1 MTDEA
6 SEVTE
11 SNAQSWGYIRITWR
25 ACDNADSQAL
35 PPSESWE
42 LESGPGT
49 CIIFWIPII
58 FCLVSTLAGSN
69 SVCPWI
75 TLRET
80 LTWSQTV
87 SQCLNKLFL
96 CLSAKWL
103 HEMGLCLLRLP
114 ILSLNSPAT
123 VRKFFLLLRWNLRLF
138 YPSILVLPSLKPQET
153 IIDLFPCE
161 SPSST
166 RNLSSVGW
174 IRPGPHWFAFDPFL
188 VLDACLWMLSS
199 FPVTFVKCSAQ
210 N

>member
-1 MTDEA
+1 MRAREWSRNLHYFLNSYYFLFSKHIGWFWFSLSLNYTQRKTD
-6 SEVTE
+6 
-11 SNAQSWGYIRITWR
+11 
-25 ACDNADSQAL
+25 
-35 PPSESWE
+35 
-42 LESGPGT
+42 
-49 CIIFWIPII
+49 
-58 FCLVSTLAGSN
+58 LVPN
-69 SVCPWI
+69 
-75 TLRET
+75 
-80 LTWSQTV
+80 

-138 YPSILVLPSLKPQET
+138 CPSILALPSLKPQET

-199 FPVTFVKCSAQ
+199 FSVTFVKCSTQ